1 MTTVGKCQIM
11 LAMAILAAAC
21 VGGYLYLSGN
31 RNGDDTSPQLHTV
44 TRGEIKETIM
54 LTGTVKPFRKVKVGA
69 QVTGQLKRLYV
80 QDGQHVKQ
88 GELLAEID
96 PSIQEADLRT
106 AEAGLSRAQAQH
118 EAAKLLLW
126 QYDAEFQRQRK
137 MKRDDA
143 TPQKE
148 LEQAKTQFES
158 QKQQVRIEEA
168 NVVQA
173 QMEVESAR
181 TNLSYTKIHAP
192 MDGDVIAIV
201 TEEGQTIV
209 SSQTATTIL
218 VLANLTKMT
227 VGVNIPE
234 ADILKI
240 RAGQPLTFYT
250 VANPGKIWQGVMGK
264 IQSSPDD
271 ANKEDASSSATSG
284 QSAPIYYT
292 GNFEVDNSCRCFRTS
307 MTTHVFVTS
316 AEAKNVLTVP
326 LAALLP
332 VSEAGRALVKKKVG
346 DRIVLTPVTTGI
358 HDDRVIEITSGLS
371 ENDRVVIGSRED
383 SNGTS

>member
-1 MTTVGKCQIM
+1 MVRSQQSD
-11 LAMAILAAAC
+11 AMQR
-21 VGGYLYLSGN
+21 VVWQSVV
-31 RNGDDTSPQLHTV
+31 RGDVQERV
-44 TRGEIKETIM
+44 M
-54 LTGTVKPFRKVKVGA
+54 LTGTIKPYRKVKVGA

-106 AEAGLSRAQAQH
+106 AEASLSRAQAQN
-118 EAAKLLLW
+118 EAAKVLLW
-126 QYDAEFQRQRK
+126 QYDAEFKRQSK

-148 LEQAKTQFES
+148 YEQAKSQFEA
-158 QKQQVRIEEA
+158 QKLQVRIEAA

-192 MDGDVIAIV
+192 MEGDVLAIV

-234 ADILKI
+234 ADVLKI
-240 RAGQPLTFYT
+240 HIGQPLTFYA
-250 VANPGKIWQGVMGK
+250 VANPRKIWQGVMGQVK
-264 IQSSPDD
+264 SSPDD
-271 ANKEDASSSATSG
+271 ANKEEASSSPTVG
-284 QSAPIYYT
+284 QNTPIYYT
-292 GNFEVDNSCRCFRTS
+292 GNFDIDNSCRCFRTS

-316 AEAKNVLTVP
+316 AEAKNVLLVP

-332 VSEAGRALVKKKVG
+332 ATEPGSVRVRKKVD
-346 DRIVLTPVTTGI
+346 DRIEVVPVTTGI
-358 HDDRVIEITSGLS
+358 HDDRMIEITSGLS
-371 ENDRVVIGSRED
+371 ESDRIAIGGEGD
-383 SNGTS
+383 VDEA